1 MKVKFKNVGHINAC
15 WEAECKELEEY
26 WLLKQVKPYCMSRNL
41 IFTYNNDTNE
51 GFIFGGFRVIGEFC
65 LEVK

>member
-1 MKVKFKNVGHINAC
+1 MKVKF
-15 WEAECKELEEY
+15 
-26 WLLKQVKPYCMSRNL
+26 KQVKPYCMSRNL